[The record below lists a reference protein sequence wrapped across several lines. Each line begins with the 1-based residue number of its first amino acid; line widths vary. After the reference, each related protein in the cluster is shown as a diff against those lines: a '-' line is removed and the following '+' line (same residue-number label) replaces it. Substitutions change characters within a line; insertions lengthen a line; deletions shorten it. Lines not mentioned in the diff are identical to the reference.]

1 MPSRN
6 TSVAFLNPE
15 ELAMKPSLSTQCWQ
29 GMHIGRLLCIGW
41 RTTSSHLGLALGILA
56 GSYSLQAIA
65 QESVDARTTSVSVPE
80 MRVVDGDKQ
89 RYVHAPR
96 ATVRCGPASS
106 YYATGLLE
114 QGTAVEVYVE
124 TADGWSGIRP
134 PEGSHNWVRAESVYL
149 MPGGRVAEVAG
160 DHVPAWVGAA
170 SESVEKLLFQTE
182 LAKSQTVAILDEAY
196 RLEENA
202 DKQEP
207 TKKLWFKIAP
217 PQGEFR
223 WVKTAMLG
231 RDAIAT
237 IQQTKD
243 SKSLASSNT
252 QRPDSNLNDI
262 GAVSKNTSP
271 KNTAAK
277 NNKSQSG
284 PGRIVEKSKMDQG
297 VSQASYQAEPNNT
310 ATSTRSKNRSQ
321 GLPSAANQPSE
332 ETTQGNLAWSDEAQ
346 QMDRVQRE
354 IQREQ
359 AESERKIRE
368 AAPEGASTSGSNP
381 SKGKKSSIIKRGPST
396 TSASNQ
402 GSSSQ
407 PQASR
412 ASIANAPKG
421 AAILRPR
428 PTKPQSYEDRD
439 WQLFQQRDVGPQETD
454 SMNHILGIF
463 GMSLVDPN
471 QIPGHPKQ
479 SVAHAT
485 GPRDGAIYSQSSPIR
500 SVPTSALASRANRSN
515 PKNALN
521 ADRNLAGI
529 DHLPKPS
536 GRYAPSRFTRDYSS
550 ELGRNYND
558 SRYAESSATPWWKT
572 QGPLFGSGIPSDEFA
587 NRDRDLAG
595 SDLYGYDS
603 RRDET
608 LRDETLRDEASGEGS
623 ESRRIG
629 STMLASG
636 TSMRT
641 SENDSML
648 RATEEVER
656 FRTPAI
662 QDALTELSIIVS
674 RPVEQW
680 NLAPLRDSAM
690 QWIERGETPL
700 IRGEAR
706 LLLDRIERFE
716 LLRQR
721 TGSYV
726 TPSPLGPQLS
736 MGPNPSESIDRSQ
749 AGRSPSMQSELS
761 GWLVAVHTSLP
772 GQPEFALTDDVGN
785 VKAYVQP
792 TTGLNL
798 RRYTQQMVTVY
809 GPQGYLPNL
818 GAKQIVA
825 DRLVRL
831 R

>member
-1 MPSRN
+1 M
-6 TSVAFLNPE
+6 L
-15 ELAMKPSLSTQCWQ
+15 
-29 GMHIGRLLCIGW
+29 IGQMLCNGW
-41 RTTSSHLGLALGILA
+41 RRTNSHLPLALGFLV
-56 GSYSLQAIA
+56 GSCSLHAVA
-65 QESVDARTTSVSVPE
+65 QEAIDARTTSVSVPE
-80 MRVVDGDKQ
+80 MRVVDGEKQ

-134 PEGSHNWVRAESVYL
+134 PEGSHNWVPAESLYL
-149 MPGGRVAEVAG
+149 MPGGRVAEVAE

-182 LAKSQTVAILDEAY
+182 LTKSQTVAILDEAY
-196 RLEENA
+196 RIEGNA
-202 DKQEP
+202 DDQKEPQKQ
-207 TKKLWFKIAP
+207 TQKLWFKIAP

-223 WVKTAMLG
+223 WIKTAMLG
-231 RDAIAT
+231 RDAIT
-237 IQQTKD
+237 PNRSEPK
-243 SKSLASSNT
+243 
-252 QRPDSNLNDI
+252 
-262 GAVSKNTSP
+262 TSP
-271 KNTAAK
+271 GK
-277 NNKSQSG
+277 
-284 PGRIVEKSKMDQG
+284 IVEKSKRDQG
-297 VSQASYQAEPNNT
+297 VTQANYQTEPNKS
-310 ATSTRSKNRSQ
+310 AIRAKSKGKPKEGPTTENPETDQ
-321 GLPSAANQPSE
+321 AN
-332 ETTQGNLAWSDEAQ
+332 QGNLAWSDEAQ
-346 QMDRVQRE
+346 QLERVQRE

-368 AAPEGASTSGSNP
+368 AAPQGANP
-381 SKGKKSSIIKRGPST
+381 SGVTSAKGKKRSIIKRAPST
-396 TSASNQ
+396 SPSSNVAST
-402 GSSSQ
+402 GS
-407 PQASR
+407 
-412 ASIANAPKG
+412 PKG
-421 AAILRPR
+421 TAILRPR

-471 QIPGHPKQ
+471 QIPGHPRQ
-479 SVAHAT
+479 SVARAS

-500 SVPTSALASRANRSN
+500 SVPTSALASRMNRST
-515 PKNALN
+515 PKNTLN
-521 ADRNLAGI
+521 SDRSIAGI

-550 ELGRNYND
+550 ELSSNYNE
-558 SRYAESSATPWWKT
+558 SRYAGSSTTPWWKT
-572 QGPLFGSGIPSDEFA
+572 QGPLFGSGISMSDDLA
-587 NRDRDLAG
+587 HRDRDLA
-595 SDLYGYDS
+595 DS
-603 RRDET
+603 GFYKDDARRDE
-608 LRDETLRDEASGEGS
+608 RLRDEAMRDDVMRDEAMGDGS
-623 ESRRIG
+623 EPRRIG

-636 TSMRT
+636 TSMRS

-648 RATEEVER
+648 RASEEGER

-726 TPSPLGPQLS
+726 TPSPLGPQLPIGS
-736 MGPNPSESIDRSQ
+736 SPADSTDRSQ
-749 AGRSPSMQSELS
+749 VGRSPSMQSELS

>member
-1 MPSRN
+1 
-6 TSVAFLNPE
+6 
-15 ELAMKPSLSTQCWQ
+15 MKPRLSTQCKL
-29 GMHIGRLLCIGW
+29 GLHIGRLLNCGW
-41 RTTSSHLGLALGILA
+41 HPTSLHLRLTLGLLA
-56 GSYSLQAIA
+56 STCTLQAA
-65 QESVDARTTSVSVPE
+65 QQGSEDVRSTSVSVPE
-80 MRVVDGDKQ
+80 IRVVEGEKQ
-89 RYVHAPR
+89 RYIHAPR
-96 ATVRCGPASS
+96 ATVRCGPGSG

-149 MPGGRVAEVAG
+149 MPGGRVAEVA
-160 DHVPAWVGAA
+160 DDQVPAWVGAA

-196 RLEENA
+196 RMEESA
-202 DKQEP
+202 DNQEP
-207 TKKLWFKIAP
+207 SKKLWFKIAP

-231 RDAIAT
+231 RDAIT
-237 IQQTKD
+237 PTPPTKD
-243 SKSLASSNT
+243 SNALAKINPP
-252 QRPDSNLNDI
+252 RPESNLNEP
-262 GAVSKNTSP
+262 GKTSKDTRT
-271 KNTAAK
+271 KNSTAK
-277 NNKSQSG
+277 NNKFQSG
-284 PGRIVEKSKMDQG
+284 PGRIVEKPKADQG
-297 VSQASYQAEPNNT
+297 VTQASYQAEPANS
-310 ATSTRSKNRSQ
+310 ATSTRTKNRAQ
-321 GLPSAANQPSE
+321 GLPTAANQPNDESS
-332 ETTQGNLAWSDEAQ
+332 QGKLAWSDEAQ

-368 AAPEGASTSGSNP
+368 AAPEGVSTSGPKSSN
-381 SKGKKSSIIKRGPST
+381 GKKSSIIKRSPSMQ
-396 TSASNQ
+396 SASNQ
-402 GSSSQ
+402 GASSL
-407 PQASR
+407 PKATKASV
-412 ASIANAPKG
+412 ASAPKG
-421 AAILRPR
+421 TAILRPR

-439 WQLFQQRDVGPQETD
+439 WQLFQQREVGPQETD

-479 SVAHAT
+479 SVAQSS

-500 SVPTSALASRANRSN
+500 SVPTSALASRANRGN

-521 ADRNLAGI
+521 GERNLAGI

-550 ELGRNYND
+550 ELGSNYSD
-558 SRYAESSATPWWKT
+558 SRYADSSATPWWKT
-572 QGPLFGSGIPSDEFA
+572 QGPLFGSGISMSDELA

-595 SDLYGYDS
+595 SGFYGYDS
-603 RRDET
+603 RRDDA
-608 LRDETLRDEASGEGS
+608 LLDDIRRDEVLRDEALGDGS
-623 ESRRIG
+623 EPRRIG

-641 SENDSML
+641 AENDSML

-680 NLAPLRDSAM
+680 NLAPLRDSAT

-721 TGSYV
+721 TGSYI
-726 TPSPLGPQLS
+726 TPSPLGPQLP
-736 MGPNPSESIDRSQ
+736 MGPNPSYPVDRSQ
-749 AGRSPSMQSELS
+749 ADRSPSMQSELS

>member
-1 MPSRN
+1 M
-6 TSVAFLNPE
+6 L
-15 ELAMKPSLSTQCWQ
+15 
-29 GMHIGRLLCIGW
+29 IGRLLCIGW
-41 RTTSSHLGLALGILA
+41 RRTNPQLGLALGILA
-56 GSYSLQAIA
+56 GSCSLHAIA
-65 QESVDARTTSVSVPE
+65 QESIDARTTSVTVPE

-134 PEGSHNWVRAESVYL
+134 PDGSHNWVPAESLYL
-149 MPGGRVAEVAG
+149 MPGGRVAEVAQ

-196 RLEENA
+196 RLEENV
-202 DKQEP
+202 DNQEP
-207 TKKLWFKIAP
+207 TKKLWFKISP

-223 WVKTAMLG
+223 WIKTAMLG
-231 RDAIAT
+231 REPITPNRSEPTPNVIGTAPKYPL
-237 IQQTKD
+237 QNNGK
-243 SKSLASSNT
+243 
-252 QRPDSNLNDI
+252 QRN
-262 GAVSKNTSP
+262 SP
-271 KNTAAK
+271 GK
-277 NNKSQSG
+277 
-284 PGRIVEKSKMDQG
+284 IVEKSKTDQG
-297 VSQASYQAEPNNT
+297 VTKANYQSEPNKSATLPKSNGKSKGALT
-310 ATSTRSKNRSQ
+310 AENHETEE
-321 GLPSAANQPSE
+321 AN
-332 ETTQGNLAWSDEAQ
+332 QGNLAWSDEDQ
-346 QMDRVQRE
+346 QMERVQRE
-354 IQREQ
+354 IRREQ

-368 AAPEGASTSGSNP
+368 AAPQGTNPSSVTS
-381 SKGKKSSIIKRGPST
+381 SKGKKSSIIKRAPST
-396 TSASNQ
+396 SPSSNVASA
-402 GSSSQ
+402 GS
-407 PQASR
+407 
-412 ASIANAPKG
+412 PKG

-428 PTKPQSYEDRD
+428 PTKPQSFEDRD
-439 WQLFQQRDVGPQETD
+439 WQLFQQRDVGPQDTD

-471 QIPGHPKQ
+471 QIPGHPRQ
-479 SVAHAT
+479 SVARSS

-500 SVPTSALASRANRSN
+500 SVPTSALASRMNRST
-515 PKNALN
+515 PKNTLN
-521 ADRNLAGI
+521 TDRSIAGI

-550 ELGRNYND
+550 ELGSNYND
-558 SRYAESSATPWWKT
+558 SRYAGSTTTPWWKT
-572 QGPLFGSGIPSDEFA
+572 QGPLFGSGISMSDELD
-587 NRDRDLAG
+587 NPDRSLAG
-595 SDLYGYDS
+595 GGFYGYDS
-603 RRDET
+603 QLEEALREEALRDGIRRDEI
-608 LRDETLRDEASGEGS
+608 LRDEASGDGS
-623 ESRRIG
+623 ETRRIG

-726 TPSPLGPQLS
+726 TPSPLGPQIP
-736 MGPNPSESIDRSQ
+736 MGPNPSYPVDRSQ
-749 AGRSPSMQSELS
+749 ADRSPSTQSELS